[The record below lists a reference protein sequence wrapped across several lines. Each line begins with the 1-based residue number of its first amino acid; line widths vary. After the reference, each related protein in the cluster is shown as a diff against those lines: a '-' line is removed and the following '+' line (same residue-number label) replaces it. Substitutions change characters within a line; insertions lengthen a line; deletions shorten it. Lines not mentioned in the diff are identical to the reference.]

1 MARTPTRT
9 HTPARTERAPA
20 RTAAARADAPVRTTP
35 AAAAAATDLLHKNL
49 AQYGET
55 ALVLQGGGA
64 LGAYQ
69 GGIYEALD
77 AAAVRIDRV
86 AGISIGSINAALI
99 AGNPPAQRVKALRE
113 FWQRVTRQ
121 PLLSPSPWELFED
134 ALEWPAPLRE
144 WQGHIEGLRAIME
157 GQRGFFHPR
166 PNLLQ
171 SPHFTSFYDTAP
183 LRATLTSLVDFK
195 LLNDGPMRI
204 SVAAVNV
211 KSGNFEVFDSAE
223 QKLGPEHIMASGALP
238 PGFPPVQVG
247 KDFYWDGG
255 LVSNTPLLQVLG
267 GHPRQHTLVFQV
279 DLWNAEGAL
288 PRDLAQVLSR
298 QKDIQFSSR
307 TRAFTD
313 LLQRAH
319 EQRHILRELLARIP
333 PGKRDALCDKVAEM
347 ACDERYNVVHM
358 IYRDKPQDGQE
369 KDYQFGRRAMLRHWA
384 AGRADTR
391 ATLAHADWFTLPAA
405 AHPFRT
411 HDLHRGG

>member
-1 MARTPTRT
+1 MARRTPLRKS
-9 HTPARTERAPA
+9 AGKEQAPA
-20 RTAAARADAPVRTTP
+20 QVGASRAAPRVTATAAKDA
-35 AAAAAATDLLHKNL
+35 LHQHV
-49 AQYGET
+49 AEYAEI

-113 FWQRVTRQ
+113 FWHRVTRQ
-121 PLLSPSPWELFED
+121 PLLPPSPWEWFED

-166 PNLLQ
+166 PDLLQ

-183 LRATLTSLVDFK
+183 LRATLESLVDFE
-195 LLNDGPMRI
+195 LLNTGPVRI

-211 KSGNFEVFDSAE
+211 QSGNFEIFDSAE

-247 KDFYWDGG
+247 DQFYWDGG
-255 LVSNTPLLQVLG
+255 LVSNTPLMQVLG
-267 GHPRQHTLVFQV
+267 GHPKRHTLVFQV
-279 DLWNAEGAL
+279 DLWNAQGAL

-307 TRAFTD
+307 TRAATD

-319 EQRHILRELLARIP
+319 EQRHILRELLTRIP
-333 PGKRDALCDKVAEM
+333 PGKRDALCDQVAEM
-347 ACDERYNVVHM
+347 ARDERYNVVHM
-358 IYRDKPQDGQE
+358 IYRDKPMDGQE

-391 ATLAHADWFTLPAA
+391 ATLAHVDWFALPDAE
-405 AHPFRT
+405 HPFRT

>member
-1 MARTPTRT
+1 M
-9 HTPARTERAPA
+9 
-20 RTAAARADAPVRTTP
+20 
-35 AAAAAATDLLHKNL
+35 HKNL

-77 AAAVRIDRV
+77 AAAVRIDRI

-113 FWQRVTRQ
+113 FWQLVTRQ
-121 PLLSPSPWELFED
+121 PLLPPSPWELFED

-166 PNLLQ
+166 QNLLQ

-183 LRATLTSLVDFK
+183 LRATLESLVDFE
-195 LLNDGPMRI
+195 LLNQGPMRI

-211 KSGNFEVFDSAE
+211 RSGNFEVFDSAE

-247 KDFYWDGG
+247 KEFYWDGG

-267 GHPRQHTLVFQV
+267 GHPQQNTLVFQV

-319 EQRHILRELLARIP
+319 EQRHILRELLQRIP
-333 PGKRDALCDKVAEM
+333 RAQHDAFCREVEAM
-347 ACDERYNVVHM
+347 ARDERYNVVHM

-369 KDYQFGRRAMLRHWA
+369 KDYQFGRRAMLRHWG

-391 ATLAHADWFTLPAA
+391 ATLAHADWFALPAA

>member
-1 MARTPTRT
+1 M
-9 HTPARTERAPA
+9 PAT
-20 RTAAARADAPVRTTP
+20 
-35 AAAAAATDLLHKNL
+35 AAAAATDLLHQHV
-49 AQYGET
+49 AQYGEI

-99 AGNPPAQRVKALRE
+99 AGNPPEQRVKALRE
-113 FWQRVTRQ
+113 FWQLVTRQ
-121 PLLSPSPWELFED
+121 PLLPPSPWELFED
-134 ALEWPAPLRE
+134 VQEWPAMLRD

-166 PNLLQ
+166 QDLLQ

-183 LRATLTSLVDFK
+183 LRATLERLVDFK
-195 LLNDGPMRI
+195 LLNHGPIRI
-204 SVAAVNV
+204 SVGAVNV
-211 KSGNFEVFDSAE
+211 KTGNFEIFDSAE
-223 QKLGPEHIMASGALP
+223 QTLGPEHIMASGALP

-267 GHPRQHTLVFQV
+267 GHPKQNTLVFQV

-347 ACDERYNVVHM
+347 ARDERYNVVHM

-384 AGRADTR
+384 AGRAATR
-391 ATLAHADWFTLPAA
+391 ATLAHADWFALPDAT
-405 AHPFRT
+405 HPFRT